1 MQWWQAILLGLVQ
14 GLTEFLPVSSS
25 GHLMI
30 FKELLGVDG
39 GGFLDFTVTVH
50 LATVL
55 ATLVVFWKAIW
66 QLLKGFFQFKYND
79 ETDYVCKILVSLIPV
94 AVVGFFFKDFVEGLF
109 GESLIPVG
117 VGLCFTAA
125 LLLLSDYSGRLF
137 RRPGRPVKE
146 VRNGISYG
154 QAFLVGLGQAV
165 AVAPGVSRSGTTIA
179 TGLVSGV
186 RREVMAQFSFLMVLI
201 PIIGEQLLDIVKAV
215 AGEGGLAGG
224 VGTVSLLLGFV
235 AAFVSGLFACKAMVA
250 LVRRA
255 RLGWF
260 ALYCVLVAVLIF
272 VLA

>member
-1 MQWWQAILLGLVQ
+1 M
-14 GLTEFLPVSSS
+14 
-25 GHLMI
+25 
-30 FKELLGVDG
+30 
-39 GGFLDFTVTVH
+39 
-50 LATVL
+50 
-55 ATLVVFWKAIW
+55 
-66 QLLKGFFQFKYND
+66 
-79 ETDYVCKILVSLIPV
+79 

-224 VGTVSLLLGFV
+224 VGPVALLLGFV

>member
-50 LATVL
+50 LATVI

-224 VGTVSLLLGFV
+224 VGPVALLLGFV